1 MRVFLEHKWRKSYE
15 KIINLNILNWWV

>member
-15 KIINLNILNWWV
+15 KIIKLNILNWWV